1 MKSITNVFSAPH
13 SPDRPVGE
21 RDDLAPPRPPPTPVL
36 ASGPS
41 AWLYFNLLVTQSQIF
56 VPVYDVE
63 SAQDMS
69 NLLWSRPEGEAAAQ
83 KSGFEQVADMALA
96 FAVLGEVDETGEGAG
111 GWPIAMLRNMVVH
124 QHWILFGST
133 GGQRSYRL
141 GLFEFFHT
149 VDFGLSKM
157 YTLEMDF
164 LFSRPTKV
172 VWKIFLVFWKCFLRV
187 SHV

>member
-13 SPDRPVGE
+13 SPERPVGE

-69 NLLWSRPEGEAAAQ
+69 NLLWSLPEGAGAAAAAQ

-96 FAVLGEVDETGEGAG
+96 FAVLGEVDETGGCVGKA
-111 GWPIAMLRNMVVH
+111 
-124 QHWILFGST
+124 
-133 GGQRSYRL
+133 
-141 GLFEFFHT
+141 
-149 VDFGLSKM
+149 D
-157 YTLEMDF
+157 
-164 LFSRPTKV
+164 
-172 VWKIFLVFWKCFLRV
+172 
-187 SHV
+187 SHVERPWVATGTLASCLGQACYLLSRLAGWLAACLMCAALQPC